1 MTNQK
6 LKKNNEFKQ
15 VFTRGIKKSGKY
27 TIVFIFSGEKPNNRL
42 GIIVKKSIGNAV
54 KRNKI
59 KRRLREIW
67 RKQINQLLQGSDVVI
82 VARKEIGEASFKEI
96 ENELLKLLL
105 TGKVQK
111 SSLNFYALG
120 R

>member
-1 MTNQK
+1 LTNQK

-15 VFTRGIKKSGKY
+15 VFTKGIRKSGKY
-27 TIVFIFSGEKPNNRL
+27 TIVFIFSGKKQNNRL

-82 VARKEIGEASFKEI
+82 VARKEIGEASFNEI

-105 TGKVQK
+105 TRK
-111 SSLNFYALG
+111 SSEGFS
-120 R
+120 